1 MKSLRHLISE
11 AKNENKTAV
20 FTYGRMNPPTIGHLK
35 LVKKM
40 IGEARRH
47 KADPW
52 IFLSPTQN
60 AKKDPLSPNRKIY
73 YAEKS
78 FGPNVNI
85 DIQANIFTVLVELYN
100 KGYKKL
106 VMIVG
111 SDRIP
116 EFSKTIPKYNG
127 VEGKPHGFY
136 NFESIDF
143 QSAGER
149 DPDAEGVAGMSA
161 SKLRG
166 FAVAGDYDNFKK
178 GNNLND
184 RDSKSLY
191 NEIRKALKVETMREE
206 RKDEPKIVTRTFK
219 NDSLV
224 ITDYMLESLKNKSEK
239 SGIPTKVLKEVHLR
253 ALKSW
258 KKGHKAGVSSEQ
270 FAESRVNSFI
280 AGGKSRTESNKD
292 LWEKVNTSNRARKE
306 EKDID
311 KSFEM
316 WNSLNEVDS
325 RVDTPMGTAIVKG
338 KGPAEAEMAAK
349 RKFIKPEDRKKV
361 KAKVATPTEKRYLQD
376 MPGDDE
382 KQEETKP
389 TFRRMMKNIKG

>member
-106 VMIVG
+106 IMIVG

-191 NEIRKALKVETMREE
+191 NEIRKALKVETMRED
-206 RKDEPKIVTRTFK
+206 RKNEPRVITKTFK
-219 NDSLV
+219 DKNLI
-224 ITDYMLESLKNKSEK
+224 ITDFVLESLKNKSEK
-239 SGIPTKVLKEVHLR
+239 SGISNNILKEVYVR

-258 KKGHKAGVSSEQ
+258 EKGHKVGITQ
-270 FAESRVNSFI
+270 KQYAESRVNSFI
-280 AGGKSRTESNKD
+280 SGGKSRTESNKD
-292 LWEKVNTSNRARKE
+292 LWEKVNTSNRVRME
-306 EKDID
+306 ELDID

-316 WNSLNEVDS
+316 WTSLNEIDS
-325 RVDTPMGTAIVKG
+325 RVDTPVGTVISKD
-338 KGPAEAEMAAK
+338 KSPAQAELDAK

-361 KAKVATPTEKRYLQD
+361 KAKVATPIEKRYLQD
-376 MPGDDE
+376 MPE
-382 KQEETKP
+382 EETKP
-389 TFRRMMKNIKG
+389 TFRKMLKNIKG